1 MAKKIRKICVRL
13 IKDDKAIYEF
23 IIDYK
28 KWVDWCDENNLEQGF
43 NSLNRFFLAK
53 INKNLYNEIVQIEYL
68 Y

>member
-1 MAKKIRKICVRL
+1 MKKIKKILVRI
-13 IKDDKAIYEF
+13 IKDDTTHEDF
-23 IIDYK
+23 IIDFK

-43 NSLNRFFLAK
+43 NSLHRFFLAK